1 MQNTIEKKHPFDPV
15 VIGERIP
22 ISLHPEV
29 ENSGVR
35 DPVKEEDSVLSELQH
50 IALPS
55 KDHTQQPNVKG
66 PHLVV
71 IRGDK
76 KGEPSAPFLR
86 KLKKR
91 WDEIRMNKYDTVI
104 EERKAA

>member
-15 VIGERIP
+15 ISGERIP
-22 ISLHPEV
+22 IDLHPDV
-29 ENSGVR
+29 KNAGVK
-35 DPVKEEDSVLSELQH
+35 DIVKEEDGVLAELQH

-71 IRGDK
+71 IKGGK

-86 KLKKR
+86 KLKEK
-91 WDEIRMNKYDTVI
+91 WNEIRMNKFDTVI
-104 EERKAA
+104 KERKAA